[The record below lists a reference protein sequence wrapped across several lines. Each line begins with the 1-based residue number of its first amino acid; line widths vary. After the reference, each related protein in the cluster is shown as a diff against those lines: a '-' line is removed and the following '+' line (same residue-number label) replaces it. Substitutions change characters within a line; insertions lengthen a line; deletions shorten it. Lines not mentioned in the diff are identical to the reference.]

1 MKGETLPLTKPYSS
15 FKKGEK
21 QSPLET
27 CFHSNQL
34 AIDNVAAVGPPEGE
48 KKNLQQRP
56 DHRVVQEGTAHT
68 QPCGY
73 PKIH

>member
-1 MKGETLPLTKPYSS
+1 MKGEALPLTKPYSS

-48 KKNLQQRP
+48 KNLQQRP

-68 QPCGY
+68 QLCRGPRV
-73 PKIH
+73 H